1 MIAPPFLTA
10 GDTVYLTAPAKAIEE
25 STVYAAKETIESW
38 GLSVEIAEHCLGRY
52 HYFSGT
58 DQERLAD
65 FQKGLDAPDF
75 AAILCARGGYGCV
88 RLIEHLSWD
97 RFRQRPKWV
106 IGFSDVTLLHQKIQ
120 QEGFQS
126 IHGIM
131 PLGFT
136 TGSESAL
143 SSLKN
148 ALFGKPF
155 AVTGPKHPLNQL
167 GECSGV
173 LIGGNMT
180 LVYSQLGTPLCCDFR
195 DKILFLED
203 VGEHLYKIDRMLY
216 ALRMAG
222 AFHTIKGLILGGFT
236 DMEDTDVPFGKTLEE
251 LVMEQVGDLN
261 IPVAFGFPA
270 GHIDDNQ
277 ALVLGKLV
285 KLSVTNQGSSLFI

>member
-1 MIAPPFLTA
+1 MIPPPFLTP
-10 GDTVYLTAPAKAIEE
+10 GSTVYLTAPAKAIEE
-25 STVYAAKETIESW
+25 TTVLASKEILEIW
-38 GLSVEIAEHCLGRY
+38 GLKVEIAEHCLGRY

-58 DQERLAD
+58 DRERLAD
-65 FQKGLDAPDF
+65 FQKGLDAPEV

-88 RLIEHLSWD
+88 RLIENLSWD
-97 RFRQRPKWV
+97 SFRQRPKWV
-106 IGFSDVTLLHQKIQ
+106 IGFSDVTLFHQKIQ
-120 QEGFQS
+120 QIGIQS

-136 TGSESAL
+136 TGSERAL
-143 SSLKN
+143 SSLKS
-148 ALFGKPF
+148 ALFGKHF
-155 AVTGPKHPLNQL
+155 TVTGPEHPLNQL

-180 LVYSQLGTPLCCDFR
+180 LVYSQLGTPLCYDFH

-222 AFHTIKGLILGGFT
+222 AFHKIKGLILGGFT

-251 LVMEQVGDLN
+251 LVLEQVGNLN

-277 ALVLGKLV
+277 ALILGK
-285 KLSVTNQGSSLFI
+285 SVRLTVTEQGSSLFI

>member
-25 STVYAAKETIESW
+25 STVYAAKEMIERW

-65 FQKGLDAPDF
+65 FQKGLDAPEF
-75 AAILCARGGYGCV
+75 AAIVCARGGYGCV

-120 QEGFQS
+120 QDGFQS

-222 AFHTIKGLILGGFT
+222 AFHNIKGLILGGFT

-251 LVMEQVGDLN
+251 LVVEQVCNLN
-261 IPVAFGFPA
+261 IPIAFGFPA

-277 ALVLGKLV
+277 ALVLGK
-285 KLSVTNQGSSLFI
+285 SVRLTVTEQGSSLFI

>member
-10 GDTVYLTAPAKAIEE
+10 GDTIYLTAPAKAIEE

-38 GLSVEIAEHCLGRY
+38 GLSVEIAEHCLGRD

-58 DQERLAD
+58 DQERLTD
-65 FQKGLDAPDF
+65 FQKGLDTPEF

-97 RFRQRPKWV
+97 LFRQHPKWV

-136 TGSESAL
+136 SGSESAL

-155 AVTGPKHPLNQL
+155 AVTGPEHPLNQL
-167 GECSGV
+167 GECSGG

-180 LVYSQLGTPLCCDFR
+180 LVYSQLGTSLCCDFR

-222 AFHTIKGLILGGFT
+222 AFHKIKGLILGGFT

-251 LVMEQVGDLN
+251 LVVEQVSNLN

-277 ALVLGKLV
+277 ALILGK
-285 KLSVTNQGSSLFI
+285 SVRLTVTEQGSSLFI

>member
-1 MIAPPFLTA
+1 MIAPPFLTP
-10 GDTVYLTAPAKAIEE
+10 GSTVYLTAPAKAIEE
-25 STVYAAKETIESW
+25 STVYAAKEILESW
-38 GLSVEIAEHCLGRY
+38 GLNVEIAEHCLGRY

-65 FQKGLDAPDF
+65 FQKGLDAPEV

-88 RLIEHLSWD
+88 RLIEQLSWD
-97 RFRQRPKWV
+97 CFRQRPKWV
-106 IGFSDVTLLHQKIQ
+106 IGFSDVTLFHQKIQ
-120 QEGFQS
+120 QERFQS

-143 SSLKN
+143 SSLKS

-155 AVTGPKHPLNQL
+155 ALTCPKHPLNQL

-180 LVYSQLGTPLCCDFR
+180 LVYSQLGTPLCCDFQ

-216 ALRMAG
+216 ALRMSG
-222 AFHTIKGLILGGFT
+222 AFQKIKGLILGGFT
-236 DMEDTDVPFGKTLEE
+236 EMEDTDVPFGKTLEE
-251 LVMEQVGDLN
+251 LVVEQVGDLN

-277 ALVLGKLV
+277 ALVLGKTV
-285 KLSVTNQGSSLFI
+285 KLTVTDQGASLFI

>member
-1 MIAPPFLTA
+1 MIAPPFLTP
-10 GDTVYLTAPAKAIEE
+10 GSTVYLTAPAKAIEE
-25 STVYAAKETIESW
+25 STVYAAKEILESW
-38 GLSVEIAEHCLGRY
+38 GLNVEIAEHCLGRY

-65 FQKGLDAPDF
+65 FQKGLDAPEV

-88 RLIEHLSWD
+88 RLIEQLSWD
-97 RFRQRPKWV
+97 CFRQRPKWV
-106 IGFSDVTLLHQKIQ
+106 IGFSDVTLFHQKIQ
-120 QEGFQS
+120 QEKFQS

-143 SSLKN
+143 SSLKS

-155 AVTGPKHPLNQL
+155 ALTGPEHPLNQL

-180 LVYSQLGTPLCCDFR
+180 LVYSQLGTPLCCDFQ

-216 ALRMAG
+216 ALRLSG
-222 AFHTIKGLILGGFT
+222 AFQKIKGLILGGFT
-236 DMEDTDVPFGKTLEE
+236 EMEDTDVPFGKTLEE
-251 LVMEQVGDLN
+251 LVVEQVGDLN

-277 ALVLGKLV
+277 ALVLGKTV
-285 KLSVTNQGSSLFI
+285 KLTVTDQGASLFI

>member
-1 MIAPPFLTA
+1 MIAPPFLIP
-10 GDTVYLTAPAKAIEE
+10 GNTVYITAPAKAIEE
-25 STVYAAKETIESW
+25 ATVSASKDILESW
-38 GLSVEIAEHCLGRY
+38 GLTVEIAEHCLGRY

-65 FQKGLDAPDF
+65 FQKGLDAPEV

-88 RLIEHLSWD
+88 RLLEHLSWD
-97 RFRQRPKWV
+97 SFRQRPKWV
-106 IGFSDVTLLHQKIQ
+106 IGFSDVTLFHQKIQ

-155 AVTGPKHPLNQL
+155 SVPGPRHPNNQF

-180 LVYSQLGTPLCCDFR
+180 LVYSQLGTPLCCDFHG
-195 DKILFLED
+195 KILFLED
-203 VGEHLYKIDRMLY
+203 VGEHLYKTDRMLY

-222 AFHTIKGLILGGFT
+222 AFQKIKGLILGGFT

-251 LVMEQVGDLN
+251 LVVEHVGDLN
-261 IPVAFGFPA
+261 IPVAFGFPV

>member
-1 MIAPPFLTA
+1 MIAPPFLTP
-10 GDTVYLTAPAKAIEE
+10 GSTVYLTAPAKAIEE
-25 STVYAAKETIESW
+25 STVYAAKEILESW
-38 GLSVEIAEHCLGRY
+38 GLNVEIAEHCLGRY

-65 FQKGLDAPDF
+65 FQKGLDAPEV

-88 RLIEHLSWD
+88 RLIEQLSWD
-97 RFRQRPKWV
+97 CFRQRPKWV
-106 IGFSDVTLLHQKIQ
+106 IGFSDVTLFHQKIQ
-120 QEGFQS
+120 QEKFQS

-143 SSLKN
+143 SSLKS

-155 AVTGPKHPLNQL
+155 ALTCPKHPLNLL

-180 LVYSQLGTPLCCDFR
+180 LVYSQLGTPLCCDFQ

-216 ALRMAG
+216 ALRMSG
-222 AFHTIKGLILGGFT
+222 AFQKIKGLILGGFT
-236 DMEDTDVPFGKTLEE
+236 EMEDTDVPFGKTLEE
-251 LVMEQVGDLN
+251 LVVEQVGDLN

-277 ALVLGKLV
+277 ALVLGKTV
-285 KLSVTNQGSSLFI
+285 KLTVTDQGASLFI

>member
-1 MIAPPFLTA
+1 MIAPPFLTP
-10 GDTVYLTAPAKAIEE
+10 GSTVYLTAPAKAIEE
-25 STVYAAKETIESW
+25 STVYAAKEILESW
-38 GLSVEIAEHCLGRY
+38 GLNVEIAEHCLGRY

-65 FQKGLDAPDF
+65 FQKGLDAPEV

-88 RLIEHLSWD
+88 RLIEQLSWD
-97 RFRQRPKWV
+97 CFRQRPKWV
-106 IGFSDVTLLHQKIQ
+106 IGFSDVTLFHQKIQ
-120 QEGFQS
+120 QEKFQS

-143 SSLKN
+143 SSLKS

-155 AVTGPKHPLNQL
+155 ALTCPKHPLNQL

-180 LVYSQLGTPLCCDFR
+180 LVYSQLGTPLCCDFQ

-216 ALRMAG
+216 ALRLSG
-222 AFHTIKGLILGGFT
+222 AFQKIKGLILGGFT
-236 DMEDTDVPFGKTLEE
+236 EMEDTDVPFGKTLEE
-251 LVMEQVGDLN
+251 LVVEQVGDLN

-277 ALVLGKLV
+277 ALVLGKTV
-285 KLSVTNQGSSLFI
+285 KLTVTDQGASLFI

>member
-1 MIAPPFLTA
+1 MIAPPFLTP
-10 GDTVYLTAPAKAIEE
+10 GSTVYLTAPAKAIEE
-25 STVYAAKETIESW
+25 STVYAAKEILESW
-38 GLSVEIAEHCLGRY
+38 GLNVEIAEHCLGRY

-65 FQKGLDAPDF
+65 FQKGLDAPEV

-88 RLIEHLSWD
+88 RLIEQLSWD
-97 RFRQRPKWV
+97 CFRQRPKWV
-106 IGFSDVTLLHQKIQ
+106 IGFSDVTLFHQKIQ
-120 QEGFQS
+120 QERFQS

-143 SSLKN
+143 SSLKS
-148 ALFGKPF
+148 ALFGKPY
-155 AVTGPKHPLNQL
+155 ALTGPEHPLNQL

-180 LVYSQLGTPLCCDFR
+180 LVYSQLGTPLCCDFQ

-216 ALRMAG
+216 ALRLSG
-222 AFHTIKGLILGGFT
+222 AFQKIKGLILGGFT
-236 DMEDTDVPFGKTLEE
+236 EMEDTDVPFGKTLEE
-251 LVMEQVGDLN
+251 LVVEQVGDLN

-277 ALVLGKLV
+277 ALVLGKTV
-285 KLSVTNQGSSLFI
+285 KLTVTDQGASLFI